1 MEVRVLIVDD
11 DESTRNAIVSL
22 LKTEGWVLETT
33 GGAHA
38 ALEKLREGPWHL
50 VIASLDVVRFDS
62 PLFESL
68 QALDEAEAPLRVLF
82 LVSAFAPPAV
92 ERRLE
97 QLGLPHS
104 VKPLRVDD
112 FLEAV
117 SDLLVRAHTI
127 LQPLRRVKE
136 LATTPRS
143 LDHRVTN
150 AAKRGGMFA
159 ERKGYDDFTEE
170 ELQAFEEEEEKKRKA
185 KEDEKPPE

>member
-11 DESTRNAIVSL
+11 DASTRHAIVSL
-22 LKTEGWVLETT
+22 LKTEGWALETVENT
-33 GGAHA
+33 HA
-38 ALEKLREGPWHL
+38 ALGKLREGPWHL
-50 VIASLDVVRFDS
+50 VIASLEVVRFDT

-92 ERRLE
+92 EQRLE
-97 QLGLPHS
+97 QLGLPHT

-127 LQPLRRVKE
+127 QQPLRRVKE
-136 LATTPRS
+136 LATAPRP
-143 LDHRVTN
+143 LDHRVTQT
-150 AAKRGGMFA
+150 KRGGMFA

-185 KEDEKPPE
+185 KEGEKPPE